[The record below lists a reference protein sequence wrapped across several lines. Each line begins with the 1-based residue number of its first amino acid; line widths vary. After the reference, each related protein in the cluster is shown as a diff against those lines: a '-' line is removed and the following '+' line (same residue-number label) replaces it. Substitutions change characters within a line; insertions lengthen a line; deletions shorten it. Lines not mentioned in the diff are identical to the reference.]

1 MELTV
6 GELLQKLTE
15 FVSEE
20 PSKKDLS
27 IILIDYNSEIIRLEG
42 NLNEIKLYEQVYN
55 DTTYLGFTTID
66 EVEDIEKSDNISNI
80 RDAVSLY

>member
-15 FVSEE
+15 FVSED

-27 IILIDYNSEIIRLEG
+27 IILIDDNSEVIRLEG
-42 NLNEIKLYEQVYN
+42 NLNDIKLYEQVYN
-55 DTTYLGFTTID
+55 DTTYLGFTNID
-66 EVEDIEKSDNISNI
+66 ELEDIEKLYNISNI